1 MLSVASTS
9 SAPNV
14 SSTSSA
20 YFAGL
25 RAREFAR
32 LDVHRHAYLDYTGS
46 ALYAASQLRAHEALL
61 RDGLFGNPHS
71 DSGPSRASTDV
82 IATARRR
89 VLRFFGVSAE
99 THAVVFTANTSA
111 AIKLV
116 AESYPFSPETACVL
130 AADNHNSVNGIRE
143 YARRAGARLRTLP
156 LDSVLRL
163 DHPGPRLAEIGGPGL
178 FAFPAQSNFSG
189 VQHPLALVDAAHHH
203 GFDVLLDVAAFVPS
217 HALDLS
223 RVEADYA
230 VLSFYKLFGYPT
242 GIGALIA
249 RREALARLR
258 RPWFA
263 GGTVTFASVAGD
275 IHLLRD
281 GAEGY
286 EDGTPNFLALAALDA
301 GFDVLEDAG
310 MPRLTAHVKHL
321 TQLLLDGLRA
331 LPFVRI
337 YAEPDGGTI
346 AFNLDGIP
354 YWDVEARARERGV
367 SLRGGCF
374 CNPGASEAAFG
385 IPPSRLTRCLEDLG
399 PTFTPARLAACS
411 NTPVGA
417 IRASL
422 GLANN
427 EEDIARALDVVASF
441 AEEVATAQLTAGMS
455 CARPARSL

>member
-1 MLSVASTS
+1 MS

-14 SSTSSA
+14 STTERT

-25 RAREFAR
+25 RALEFAR
-32 LDVHRHAYLDYTGS
+32 LDAQHHAYLDYTGS
-46 ALYAASQLRAHEALL
+46 ALYAASQVRAHEALL
-61 RDGLFGNPHS
+61 QQGLFGNPHS
-71 DSGPSRASTDV
+71 DSAPSRASTDV
-82 IATARRR
+82 IAAARRR
-89 VLRFFGVSAE
+89 VLRFFNISEE
-99 THAVVFTANTSA
+99 THAVVFAANTSA

-130 AADNHNSVNGIRE
+130 SADNHNSVNGIRE

-156 LDSVLRL
+156 LDSGLRL
-163 DHPGPRLAEIGGPGL
+163 DHPAPRLAEIGGPGL
-178 FAFPAQSNFSG
+178 LAFPAQSNFSG
-189 VQHPLALVDAAHHH
+189 VQHPLALVDAAHGH

-223 RVEADYA
+223 RVAADYT

-242 GIGALIA
+242 GVGALIA
-249 RREALARLR
+249 RHDALARLR

-275 IHLLRD
+275 THLLRD
-281 GAEGY
+281 GAEAF
-286 EDGTPNFLALAALDA
+286 EDGTPDFLALAALDA
-301 GFDVLEDAG
+301 GFDLLDDTG
-310 MPRLTAHVKHL
+310 MPRLTAHVKQL
-321 TQLLLDGLRA
+321 AQLLLVGLRA

-346 AFNLDGIP
+346 AFNLDGVP
-354 YWDVEARARERGV
+354 YWDVESRARERGV
-367 SLRGGCF
+367 ALRGGCF

-385 IPPSRLTRCLEDLG
+385 IPPSRLASCLENLG

-411 NTPVGA
+411 HTAVGA
-417 IRASL
+417 VRASL

-427 EEDIARALDVVASF
+427 EADVARALDVVASF
-441 AEEVATAQLTAGMS
+441 AHEAATAHVTTGVP
-455 CARPARSL
+455 CAPPSPPL